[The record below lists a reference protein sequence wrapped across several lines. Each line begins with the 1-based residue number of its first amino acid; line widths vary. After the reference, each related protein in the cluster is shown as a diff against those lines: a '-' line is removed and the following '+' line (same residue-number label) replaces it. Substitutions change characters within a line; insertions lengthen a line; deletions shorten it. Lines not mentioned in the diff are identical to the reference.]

1 LHRKIVLHQEGNSK
15 GCFIKIRLLPLLTS
29 AHRGTLNHLDRVN
42 LMKTNPSRTGKQI
55 PENLEELKAAKRRL
69 LQETFGEMERSFL
82 VKALRDSQGNITH
95 AAARV
100 GMQRSN
106 FSSLMKKHR
115 IFVKDIMAQG

>member
-1 LHRKIVLHQEGNSK
+1 
-15 GCFIKIRLLPLLTS
+15 
-29 AHRGTLNHLDRVN
+29 
-42 LMKTNPSRTGKQI
+42 MKTNPSGTGKQI
-55 PENLEELKAAKRRL
+55 PETLEELKAEKRRL

-115 IFVKDIMAQG
+115 LFIKDIMPRR